1 MGYLD
6 PADSLHAEYRLLN
19 EHFTANRMQIGLL
32 ETKLL
37 PLKSFIFINFHSEA
51 NKIKSSELDDFLHA
65 DCRLSDDILDP
76 IKVRIGPL
84 GDELRPFENE
94 G

>member
-1 MGYLD
+1 M
-6 PADSLHAEYRLLN
+6 LH
-19 EHFTANRMQIGLL
+19 
-32 ETKLL
+32 
-37 PLKSFIFINFHSEA
+37 FHSET

-65 DCRLSDDILDP
+65 DCKLSDDILDP